1 MDSIAIIIAF
11 ALGFAARQVGLPPL
25 VGYLV
30 AGFAI
35 KAGGVAGG
43 ALIVELAEVGILLLL
58 FSIGLKLKLRSLT
71 YPEIW
76 AGASIHMLITVIV
89 FGVGIFMLATAG
101 LSKFAALDFKLSLLI
116 AFALSFSSTVFAVKI
131 LEEKGE
137 MASLHGRVAI
147 GILIMQ
153 DILAVIFITA
163 SSGKLPSPW
172 AALVPVILY
181 AIRPL
186 LFKIMDRC
194 GHGELII
201 LFGLLLALV
210 AGADGFELVGLKP
223 DLGALILGML
233 VAGHSK
239 AEEMAKAL
247 FSFKELFLVGFF
259 LSIGLKGLPD
269 IEALGIAALF
279 VMLTPFKVGL
289 FFLLLTRFKLR
300 ARTSLLGSFTLA
312 NYSEFGLIVAY
323 IGEANGWISSEW
335 LVIIAIAL
343 STTFVL
349 ASPLNTAAHGI
360 YNRLADRLKRY
371 ETKTRHPDDQ
381 PIDPGDAEIVIF
393 GMGRVGTGAYDFLQ
407 SHYGDVIIG
416 CDSDPLTIRS
426 NQEAGRNVIHGD
438 PTDFDFWERAAV
450 DSKGEEGKIR
460 LALLAMPKFT
470 ANMEAAR
477 LMTQAGYKGLIAASA
492 RFDDEVT
499 ALKEAGV
506 LAYNFF
512 AEAGAGLAEAA
523 HEKMEKHMKGKT
535 QEKKNEK

>member
-35 KAGGVAGG
+35 KASGMEGG
-43 ALIVELAEVGILLLL
+43 ALIVELADVGILLLL
-58 FSIGLKLKLRSLT
+58 FSIGLKLKLRSLMR
-71 YPEIW
+71 PEVW

-89 FGVGIFMLATAG
+89 FGGGVFMLAVAG
-101 LSKFAALDFKLSLLI
+101 LPKFAALDLKLSLLI

-137 MASLHGRVAI
+137 MASLNGRVAI

-163 SSGKLPSPW
+163 STGKLPSPW
-172 AALVPVILY
+172 ALLIPVLLY
-181 AIRPL
+181 AARPL

-194 GHGELII
+194 GHGELVI
-201 LFGLLLALV
+201 LYGLCLALV

-233 VAGHSK
+233 VAAHPK
-239 AEEMAKAL
+239 ADEMAKSL
-247 FSFKELFLVGFF
+247 FSFKEVFLVGFF

-269 IEALGIAALF
+269 IEALGIAALLIL
-279 VMLTPFKVGL
+279 VLPFKVGL
-289 FFLLLTRFKLR
+289 FFVLMTRLRLR
-300 ARTSLLGSFTLA
+300 ARTALLGSLSLA
-312 NYSEFGLIVAY
+312 NYSEFGLIVAA

-343 STTFVL
+343 STSFVL
-349 ASPLNTAAHGI
+349 VSPLNSAAHDI
-360 YNRLADRLKRY
+360 YRRFANRLKTY

-381 PIDPGDAEIVIF
+381 PIDPGDAEIAIF
-393 GMGRVGTGAYDFLQ
+393 GMGRVGSGAYDYLRE
-407 SHYGDVIIG
+407 HYGDVIIG
-416 CDSDPLTIRS
+416 CDSDPATVKRH
-426 NQEAGRNVIHGD
+426 QGDGRNVVLDD
-438 PTDFDFWERAAV
+438 PTDLDFWEKSGPV
-450 DSKGEEGKIR
+450 EDGEEDKIR
-460 LALLAMPKFT
+460 LAVLAMPKFK
-470 ANMEAAR
+470 ANMQAAKFMTEA
-477 LMTQAGYKGLIAASA
+477 GFKGIIAASA

-506 LAYNFF
+506 EAYNFF
-512 AEAGAGLAEAA
+512 DEAGAGLAEAA
-523 HEKMEKHMKGKT
+523 YEKLEEQMK
-535 QEKKNEK
+535 

>member
-35 KAGGVAGG
+35 KTGGMEGG
-43 ALIVELAEVGILLLL
+43 ALIVELADVGILLLL

-89 FGVGIFMLATAG
+89 FGAGIFMLATAG

-163 SSGKLPSPW
+163 STGKLPSPW

-194 GHGELII
+194 GHGELVI
-201 LFGLLLALV
+201 LFGLILALV

-233 VAGHSK
+233 VANHAK
-239 AEEMAKAL
+239 AGEMSKAL

-289 FFLLLTRFKLR
+289 FFLLLTR
-300 ARTSLLGSFTLA
+300 
-312 NYSEFGLIVAY
+312 
-323 IGEANGWISSEW
+323 
-335 LVIIAIAL
+335 
-343 STTFVL
+343 
-349 ASPLNTAAHGI
+349 
-360 YNRLADRLKRY
+360 
-371 ETKTRHPDDQ
+371 
-381 PIDPGDAEIVIF
+381 
-393 GMGRVGTGAYDFLQ
+393 
-407 SHYGDVIIG
+407 
-416 CDSDPLTIRS
+416 
-426 NQEAGRNVIHGD
+426 
-438 PTDFDFWERAAV
+438 
-450 DSKGEEGKIR
+450 
-460 LALLAMPKFT
+460 
-470 ANMEAAR
+470 
-477 LMTQAGYKGLIAASA
+477 
-492 RFDDEVT
+492 
-499 ALKEAGV
+499 
-506 LAYNFF
+506 
-512 AEAGAGLAEAA
+512 
-523 HEKMEKHMKGKT
+523 
-535 QEKKNEK
+535 

>member
-1 MDSIAIIIAF
+1 MDAILIITAF
-11 ALGFAARQVGLPPL
+11 ALGFSARQVGLPPL

-35 KAGGVAGG
+35 KASGVEGG
-43 ALIVELAEVGILLLL
+43 ALIIELSDVGVLLLL

-71 YPEIW
+71 RPEVW
-76 AGASIHMLITVIV
+76 AGASIHMFIIVIV
-89 FGVGIFMLATAG
+89 FGTGIFLLAAAG
-101 LSKFAALDFKLSLLI
+101 LSKFAALDFKLCLLI

-131 LEEKGE
+131 LEEKAE
-137 MASLHGRVAI
+137 MSSLHGRVAI
-147 GILIMQ
+147 GILIVQ
-153 DILAVIFITA
+153 DVIAVIFLTA
-163 SSGKLPSPW
+163 STGKLPSLW
-172 AALVPVILY
+172 ALLVPVILF

-210 AGADGFELVGLKP
+210 AGADGFEMVGLKP

-233 VAGHSK
+233 VASHSK
-239 AEEMAKAL
+239 ASEMAKAL

-279 VMLTPFKVGL
+279 VLVTPFKVAL

-300 ARTSLLGSFTLA
+300 ARTSLLGSFSLA
-312 NYSEFGLIVAY
+312 NYSEFGLIVGA
-323 IGEANGWISSEW
+323 IGVTNGWIGSEW
-335 LVIIAIAL
+335 LIIIAIAL
-343 STTFVL
+343 SATFVL
-349 ASPLNTAAHGI
+349 ASPLNAAAHNI
-360 YNRLADRLKRY
+360 YGRLADRLKPY

-393 GMGRVGTGAYDFLQ
+393 GMGRVGTGAYDFM
-407 SHYGDVIIG
+407 HERYGDVVIG
-416 CDSDPLTIRS
+416 CDSDPL
-426 NQEAGRNVIHGD
+426 
-438 PTDFDFWERAAV
+438 AV
-450 DSKGEEGKIR
+450 T
-460 LALLAMPKFT
+460 LLTMPKYT
-470 ANMEAAR
+470 ANMAAVK
-477 LMTQAGYKGLIAASA
+477 LIIKLGYKGLIAASA

-506 LAYNFF
+506 HAVYNFF
-512 AEAGAGLAEAA
+512 DDAGTGLAE
-523 HEKMEKHMKGKT
+523 HVFEIMEN
-535 QEKKNEK
+535 QVSAVS

>member
-11 ALGFAARQVGLPPL
+11 ALGFSARQVGLPPL

-35 KAGGVAGG
+35 KASGVEGG
-43 ALIVELAEVGILLLL
+43 ALIVELSDVGVLLLL

-71 YPEIW
+71 RPEVW
-76 AGASIHMLITVIV
+76 AGASIHMLIIV
-89 FGVGIFMLATAG
+89 LVFSTGIFLLATAG

-147 GILIMQ
+147 GILIIQ
-153 DILAVIFITA
+153 DIIAVIFLTA
-163 SSGKLPSPW
+163 STGKLPSPW
-172 AALVPVILY
+172 ALLVPVILF
-181 AIRPL
+181 AARPL
-186 LFKIMDRC
+186 IFKIMDRC

-210 AGADGFELVGLKP
+210 AGAHGFELVGLKP

-239 AEEMAKAL
+239 ASEMAKAL
-247 FSFKELFLVGFF
+247 FSFKEIFLVGFF

-269 IEALGIAALF
+269 LEALGIAALF
-279 VMLTPFKVGL
+279 VLVTPFKVAL

-300 ARTSLLGSFTLA
+300 ARTSLLGAFSLA
-312 NYSEFGLIVAY
+312 NYSEFGLIVGY
-323 IGEANGWISSEW
+323 IGESSGWISSEW

-349 ASPLNTAAHGI
+349 AAPLNATAHSI
-360 YNRLADRLKRY
+360 YNRLSDRLKRY
-371 ETKTRHPDDQ
+371 ETNTRHPEDQ
-381 PIDPGDAEIVIF
+381 PIDPGDAEIAIF
-393 GMGRVGTGAYDFLQ
+393 GMGRVGTGAYDFLRD
-407 SHYGDVIIG
+407 HYGTVMIG
-416 CDSDPLTIRS
+416 CDSDPLTVKHH
-426 NQEAGRNVIHGD
+426 QEAGRKVILGD
-438 PTDFDFWERAAV
+438 PTDLDFWERTAPASEE
-450 DSKGEEGKIR
+450 DKGRIR
-460 LALLAMPKFT
+460 LALLTMPKSS

-477 LMTQAGYKGLIAASA
+477 LMTQIGFKGLIAASA
-492 RFDDEVT
+492 RFDDEVA

-506 LAYNFF
+506 HAAYNFF
-512 AEAGAGLAEAA
+512 DEAGAGLAEAA
-523 HEKMEKHMKGKT
+523 YEKLESQMNG
-535 QEKKNEK
+535 NA